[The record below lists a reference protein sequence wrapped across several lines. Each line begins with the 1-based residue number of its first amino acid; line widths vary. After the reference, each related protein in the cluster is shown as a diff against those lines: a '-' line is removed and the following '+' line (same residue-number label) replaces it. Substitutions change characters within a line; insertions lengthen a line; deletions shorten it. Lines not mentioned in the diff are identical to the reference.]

1 MLSWQVAQE
10 PTTKLES
17 RLAEANRQHEILQ
30 ATHASAMETIRLSE
44 AEMVDKSERLEAAT
58 VQVILSVQFTG
69 LHNMLNPLWVAH
81 FCRLRSSRN

>member
-1 MLSWQVAQE
+1 MGNNVMLLWQVAQE

-17 RLAEANRQHEILQ
+17 RLAEANRQHDLLQ

-58 VQVILSVQFTG
+58 VQVILS
-69 LHNMLNPLWVAH
+69 M
-81 FCRLRSSRN
+81 